1 MIMDLPPCAF
11 KAIDKV
17 FSGEVEEMQG
27 GGGGHCLVPGL
38 RLLGLGISHLQQF
51 GWALRMRWLWLQ
63 KTELDGP
70 WAAFQI

>member
-27 GGGGHCLVPGL
+27 GGGGSLPGAWPKVTRPWHFSSATV
-38 RLLGLGISHLQQF
+38 RLGSPD
-51 GWALRMRWLWLQ
+51 ALAVVA
-63 KTELDGP
+63 EN
-70 WAAFQI
+70 